1 MQERHPISFFSRA
14 ISPRQSALSVY
25 EKELLAI
32 MMAVKQWHYYLITS
46 PFVIRTDQ
54 RSLKHLLTQKVT
66 TPLQYKWLAK
76 LIGYDYVIEYKKGR
90 ENVAADALSRV
101 QRITLFTTAIS
112 QIEPLLF
119 NRILDSQNNVVE
131 VQQVIQKL
139 KEGEIL
145 PRFKWNG
152 RWLALENHMA
162 VGGNTELHEEIVKL
176 CHESPMGGH
185 SGVNDT
191 VQRRAKHEN
200 VPSPGLLQPLPIPDT
215 IFTDIS
221 MDFIGGLPKVKGKDT
236 IFVVVD
242 RLTKYAHFMVLGH
255 PFSAKDVAQVFLDNI
270 YKLHACPNS
279 INSDRDPIFLSS
291 FWTEFLKLQGVS
303 AKLDVADHDVDEMM
317 QDREAAIKVLKQS
330 LIKAQNHMKQQADKH
345 RTERAFESGSWGPT
359 IQDHSNSKEAR
370 FSLQPSAVLDQ
381 KLVKRRNR
389 AAVKVLVQWK
399 GQTTQDATWEFLDEL
414 KLRFPDF
421 SELTSCGQEVG

>member
-1 MQERHPISFFSRA
+1 MLKGALSSAPVLALPDPTKQFVLEKDASEGGLGTVLMQERHPVSFFSRA

-66 TPLQYKWLAK
+66 TPLQHKWLAK
-76 LIGYDYVIEYKKGR
+76 LMGYDYVIEYKKGR
-90 ENVAADALSRV
+90 ENVIADALSLV
-101 QRITLFTTAIS
+101 QGITLFTTAIS
-112 QIEPLLF
+112 QIEPLLL
-119 NRILDSQNNVVE
+119 NRILDSQNNDVE
-131 VQQVIQKL
+131 VQQ
-139 KEGEIL
+139 
-145 PRFKWNG
+145 
-152 RWLALENHMA
+152 
-162 VGGNTELHEEIVKL
+162 
-176 CHESPMGGH
+176 
-185 SGVNDT
+185 
-191 VQRRAKHEN
+191 
-200 VPSPGLLQPLPIPDT
+200 
-215 IFTDIS
+215 
-221 MDFIGGLPKVKGKDT
+221 VKGKDT

-270 YKLHACPNS
+270 YKLHGCPNS
-279 INSDRDPIFLSS
+279 IISDRDSIFLSS

-303 AKLDVADHDVDEMM
+303 AKLSTTYHPQTGGQTEYFGPFMIVEKVGNVAYRLDLPDD
-317 QDREAAIKVLKQS
+317 
-330 LIKAQNHMKQQADKH
+330 AQIHP
-345 RTERAFESGSWGPT
+345 AF
-359 IQDHSNSKEAR
+359 HVFLLKEAR
-370 FSLQPSAVLDQ
+370 GPPSKIVPIPKEAQFSLQPSAVLDQ

-389 AAVKVLVQWK
+389 AAMKVLVQCK

>member
-1 MQERHPISFFSRA
+1 MQERHPVSFFSRA

-46 PFVIRTDQ
+46 LFVIRTDQ

-66 TPLQYKWLAK
+66 TPLQHKWLAK
-76 LIGYDYVIEYKKGR
+76 LMGYDYVIEYKKGR

-101 QRITLFTTAIS
+101 QGITLFTTAIS
-112 QIEPLLF
+112 QIEPLLL
-119 NRILDSQNNVVE
+119 NRILDSQNNDVE

-152 RWLALENHMA
+152 RWLAKENRMA
-162 VGGNTELHEEIVKL
+162 VGGNAELREEIVKL

-185 SGVNDT
+185 SGVNAT
-191 VQRRAKHEN
+191 VQRVKGLFFWKGISKVVRRVIRDCDVCKRAKHEN

-221 MDFIGGLPKVKGKDT
+221 MDFIGGLPKVKGKDM

-242 RLTKYAHFMVLGH
+242 RLTKYAHFM
-255 PFSAKDVAQVFLDNI
+255 I
-270 YKLHACPNS
+270 RY
-279 INSDRDPIFLSS
+279 SS
-291 FWTEFLKLQGVS
+291 FLVRVFKAYKAYGVGKLSTAYIRRRRTDKRMLIDSGGTNTNVHTS
-303 AKLDVADHDVDEMM
+303 FRARPLSGSIWVPSHVAYSLPSRDVADQE
-317 QDREAAIKVLKQS
+317 
-330 LIKAQNHMKQQADKH
+330 
-345 RTERAFESGSWGPT
+345 
-359 IQDHSNSKEAR
+359 
-370 FSLQPSAVLDQ
+370 
-381 KLVKRRNR
+381 
-389 AAVKVLVQWK
+389 
-399 GQTTQDATWEFLDEL
+399 
-414 KLRFPDF
+414 
-421 SELTSCGQEVG
+421 CG